1 MDYSYF
7 KNELIRAYRVLGAQ
21 AEAQNAT
28 DIDQW
33 YNDGL
38 IELDDYSAL
47 KRLNRY
53 LSYDY

>member
-1 MDYSYF
+1 MDYGYF

-38 IELDDYSAL
+38 IEWDDYSAL